1 MMWKRFLLENPSSLC
16 LLESCKSFKQGL
28 QIHAQTI
35 VNGLHHQ
42 IFSISRLISF
52 FSLLGSKDGLDHSRL
67 LFSQIDCPN
76 LFMWNTMI
84 RGYSRSDNPREASVL
99 YMSMIAKGI
108 APPNNFTFPFL
119 LNSCARLSSLEPGHE
134 VHSHIIKHGF
144 ESDLFVRNALIHL
157 YSVFGNLNLAR
168 TLFDESLVRD
178 LVSYNTMIKGYAEVN
193 QPESALCLFGEMQ
206 NLGILPDEFTFV
218 ALFSVCSVLNEPNV
232 GKQIH
237 AQVYKNLRSIDS
249 NILLKSAIVDM
260 YAKCGLINIA
270 ERVFSTM
277 GTSKSAAAW
286 SSMVCGY
293 ARCGEINVARKLFNH
308 MHERDVISWT
318 AMISGYSQ
326 AGQCSEALELFKEME
341 ALGIKPDEV
350 TLVAVLSACARLG
363 AFDVGKRLY
372 HQYIENGVFNQN
384 TILTAAVMDMYAKC
398 GSIDSALEI
407 FRRVGKNMKTGFVF
421 NSMIAGLAQHGLGE
435 TAITVFRELI
445 STGLKPDEVTFVGVL
460 CACGHSGL
468 IEEGK
473 KLFESMFNAY
483 GIKPQMEHYG
493 CMVDLLGRY
502 GCLEEAYDLVQKMP
516 FEANSVIWRALL
528 SACRTHGNVKIGE
541 IAGQKLLEMEAR
553 HGARYVLLSNML
565 ADANQWEEARQVRK
579 VMEDHGIRKPPGWS
593 YIELGGAIH
602 RFVASDKSHPQGKE
616 IELMLK
622 DMAMRLK
629 SAGYVPNTAQV
640 MFDIDEEE
648 KESVVS
654 YHSEKLALAFGL
666 MYCSPTDT
674 IRIVKNLRIC
684 ADCHKAFKLASE
696 IYGREITVRDTM
708 RFHHFRNGSCSC
720 MDFW

>member
-1 MMWKRFLLENPSSLC
+1 MFNLYPLAPLEISAVKLKVSFGKPIIIMP
-16 LLESCKSFKQGL
+16 LESCKSFKQGL

-35 VNGLHHQ
+35 VNE
-42 IFSISRLISF
+42 F
-52 FSLLGSKDGLDHSRL
+52 
-67 LFSQIDCPN
+67 
-76 LFMWNTMI
+76 
-84 RGYSRSDNPREASVL
+84 GYSA
-99 YMSMIAKGI
+99 
-108 APPNNFTFPFL
+108 
-119 LNSCARLSSLEPGHE
+119 
-134 VHSHIIKHGF
+134 
-144 ESDLFVRNALIHL
+144 
-157 YSVFGNLNLAR
+157 
-168 TLFDESLVRD
+168 
-178 LVSYNTMIKGYAEVN
+178 
-193 QPESALCLFGEMQ
+193 
-206 NLGILPDEFTFV
+206 DEFTFV

-363 AFDVGKRLY
+363 AFDLGKRLY
-372 HQYIENGVFNQN
+372 HQYIEMGWEEYE
-384 TILTAAVMDMYAKC
+384 D
-398 GSIDSALEI
+398 
-407 FRRVGKNMKTGFVF
+407 RFVF

-493 CMVDLLGRY
+493 CMVIFLDGMDVWRRLMTWFR
-502 GCLEEAYDLVQKMP
+502 KMP

-541 IAGQKLLEMEAR
+541 IAGQKLLEMEAQ
-553 HGARYVLLSNML
+553 HGARYVLLSNIL

-654 YHSEKLALAFGL
+654 YHSEKIGFGIWVDVL
-666 MYCSPTDT
+666 QSY
-674 IRIVKNLRIC
+674 RYHKN
-684 ADCHKAFKLASE
+684 SE
-696 IYGREITVRDTM
+696 EP
-708 RFHHFRNGSCSC
+708 
-720 MDFW
+720 

>member
-1 MMWKRFLLENPSSLC
+1 
-16 LLESCKSFKQGL
+16 
-28 QIHAQTI
+28 
-35 VNGLHHQ
+35 
-42 IFSISRLISF
+42 
-52 FSLLGSKDGLDHSRL
+52 
-67 LFSQIDCPN
+67 
-76 LFMWNTMI
+76 MI
-84 RGYSRSDNPREASVL
+84 RGYSRSDNPREAIVL

-206 NLGILPDEFTFV
+206 N
-218 ALFSVCSVLNEPNV
+218 S
-232 GKQIH
+232 
-237 AQVYKNLRSIDS
+237 
-249 NILLKSAIVDM
+249 
-260 YAKCGLINIA
+260 
-270 ERVFSTM
+270 
-277 GTSKSAAAW
+277 
-286 SSMVCGY
+286 
-293 ARCGEINVARKLFNH
+293 
-308 MHERDVISWT
+308 
-318 AMISGYSQ
+318 
-326 AGQCSEALELFKEME
+326 
-341 ALGIKPDEV
+341 DEV

-363 AFDVGKRLY
+363 AFDLGKRLY

-541 IAGQKLLEMEAR
+541 IAGQKLLEMEAQ
-553 HGARYVLLSNML
+553 HGARYVLLSNIL

-684 ADCHKAFKLASE
+684 ADCHKAFKLVSE